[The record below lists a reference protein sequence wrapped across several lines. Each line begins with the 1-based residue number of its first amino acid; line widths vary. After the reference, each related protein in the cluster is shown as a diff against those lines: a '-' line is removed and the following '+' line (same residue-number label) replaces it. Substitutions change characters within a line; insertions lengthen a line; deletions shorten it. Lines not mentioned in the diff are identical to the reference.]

1 MLPCTTV
8 AALPHR
14 NLRSGQSHTG
24 RHRQRQGPG
33 DVEMKYRWRQ
43 TSLVRIINMLSSSS
57 RETFESAS
65 WAIFAEYKWSRNSV
79 WRLTVDDSVLDR
91 SWSGSRKQTY
101 VSVLLAWKSVCRF
114 QKLLSLE
121 KLWYWYRKEREVDRS
136 WQSQLYFGSNFVRFV
151 VQYLFFFWGSTVLV
165 FFCWKMFCQFLLF
178 LWYFSIS
185 FW

>member
-1 MLPCTTV
+1 MDLHWPCDGTAQSSILPIGSVCLVQRSGIVVAFPCFTVVKSQQYLTRNQTLKKQQTKKTIRNVLPCTTV

-65 WAIFAEYKWSRNSV
+65 WAIFAEYK
-79 WRLTVDDSVLDR
+79 
-91 SWSGSRKQTY
+91 
-101 VSVLLAWKSVCRF
+101 
-114 QKLLSLE
+114 
-121 KLWYWYRKEREVDRS
+121 
-136 WQSQLYFGSNFVRFV
+136 
-151 VQYLFFFWGSTVLV
+151 
-165 FFCWKMFCQFLLF
+165 
-178 LWYFSIS
+178 
-185 FW
+185 